1 MLIEIPNVDREST
14 RLIRGER
21 LIILLPD
28 SRGARVG
35 VPMPDQ
41 NPERTNLQRESLSP
55 AALVSGREGNR
66 RNVQSM
72 SDHSAE
78 IVRSNNQRIAQ
89 GRQNSLQTVI
99 HPISEL
105 RFLKKADLRLLS
117 TKQTQDSVT
126 MQ

>member
-1 MLIEIPNVDREST
+1 M
-14 RLIRGER
+14 
-21 LIILLPD
+21 
-28 SRGARVG
+28 G
-35 VPMPDQ
+35 VPMSDQ
-41 NPERTNLQRESLSP
+41 NPERTNLQSESLSP

-72 SDHSAE
+72 SDHSTE

-99 HPISEL
+99 QPISEL
-105 RFLKKADLRLLS
+105 RFLKKADMRLLS
-117 TKQTQDSVT
+117 TKQTQESVT